1 MTDQTDSEPTLY
13 EQLGGKDALDAAV
26 DLFYGKV
33 LSDDRIKHFFDG
45 VDMDKQRGKQKIFL
59 AYVFGGPVKY
69 EGKDMREAHK
79 HLVEEKG
86 LGDDHFN
93 AVAENLQTTL
103 EEMNVPKELIDRVIA
118 IAASTREDVLN
129 R

>member
-1 MTDQTDSEPTLY
+1 
-13 EQLGGKDALDAAV
+13 
-26 DLFYGKV
+26 
-33 LSDDRIKHFFDG
+33 
-45 VDMDKQRGKQKIFL
+45 
-59 AYVFGGPVKY
+59 
-69 EGKDMREAHK
+69 MREAHK